1 MKAAKHYHY
10 FAYSIQMNESEETKP
25 SKLRD
30 GASFSEITATLGR
43 LGYEYGQIIFN
54 IPSSSGREPRA
65 EKDQFC
71 FVKPDD
77 LIVLTTRP
85 PLDDRRHG
93 DKKHMDGS
101 STHLEQ
107 QVFAEFRKYLAVC
120 ARSHIELTP
129 QVGAHCTKAEMTFYQ
144 HKSARLKSFKRL
156 DEFRHTKTPEDS
168 DLAIGF
174 FLRTRKIA
182 SYGCGLVACFGMR
195 GWDTLIWNRI
205 VRTRY
210 PNWFSRPSFV
220 MAQID
225 LRGVPSQPIT
235 LDFVEKLQVDI
246 LVEHKIE
253 D

>member
-1 MKAAKHYHY
+1 
-10 FAYSIQMNESEETKP
+10 MNESEETKP

-43 LGYEYGQIIFN
+43 LGFEYGQIIFN
-54 IPSSSGREPRA
+54 IPASCGSEPSVDKA
-65 EKDQFC
+65 HFS
-71 FVKPDD
+71 FVKADD

-85 PLDDRRHG
+85 PLDDGRHG

-107 QVFAEFRKYLAVC
+107 QIFAEFRKYLAVC

-129 QVGAHCTKAEMTFYQ
+129 EVGADCPKAEMVFYQ
-144 HKSARLKSFKRL
+144 HKSARLKSFRRL
-156 DEFRHTKTPEDS
+156 DEFRHTMTPEDS

-174 FLRTRKIA
+174 FLRTRSIG
-182 SYGCGLVACFGMR
+182 SYGSGLVACFGMR

-210 PNWFSRPSFV
+210 SNWFNRPSFV
-220 MAQID
+220 IGQFD
-225 LRGVPSQPIT
+225 LRGVPSRPIT
-235 LDFVEKLQVDI
+235 LDFVDKIQVDI
-246 LVEHKIE
+246 VLEHRIE